1 MKLKITIQAALA
13 FFFFEDI
20 DCGGAKLVF
29 FWGGGGESGDLPPRI
44 QDLVVTRDD
53 LKKT

>member
-13 FFFFEDI
+13 VFFFEDI

-29 FWGGGGESGDLPPRI
+29 FWGGVEVNPGIYHPI
-44 QDLVVTRDD
+44 QDVE
-53 LKKT
+53 KT